1 MLMPKDTGVFIYY
14 ESYHNAIIIIETRNL
29 HTVPRIPAAC
39 QKGITWNPQ
48 SYRLFRFGFIL

>member
-1 MLMPKDTGVFIYY
+1 MREFLFTMTYTKQ
-14 ESYHNAIIIIETRNL
+14 SYHNAIIIIETRNL
-29 HTVPRIPAAC
+29 HTVPQIPAAC